1 MYRGTD
7 AVTDQD
13 ITYHHHPIGQY
24 EEVTWYLLLE

>member
-24 EEVTWYLLLE
+24 EVTWYLLLE